1 MSDRKSIRF
10 TNYEGQKYDIKIRKP
25 RKEVNAE
32 GLCYPPADGGVAKI
46 LINPH
51 QDDENYNET
60 IIHELSHAFFW
71 GTDEEKITL
80 FASTLSKILKK
91 IGRGRNEGNIY

>member
-1 MSDRKSIRF
+1 MASIRF
-10 TNYEGQKYDIKIRKP
+10 TNYEGQKYEIKIRKP
-25 RKEVNAE
+25 RKEVGAD
-32 GLCYPPADGGVAKI
+32 GLCYPPQDGGRAKI

-51 QDDENYNET
+51 QDDDDYNET

-80 FASTLSKILKK
+80 FAKQLTKILKK
-91 IGRGRNEGNIY
+91 FGRGRNEGNIY